1 MPEAEEKQKET
12 VDIDTSGPEVEIK
25 LPEEKTK
32 DEDKTYEDERE
43 TKLED
48 GGVADDTPEKP
59 VEQPA
64 VQGSDKQESNAKE
77 VEDYSE
83 GVKKRIAKLT
93 KKMREAERQKDEA
106 LRYAESVKKE
116 RDQFKSQATSL
127 DKNYATEMEGRI
139 ASSLAA
145 AQAKLAAARESQDS
159 KAEVEA
165 LTAISQLGYEQ
176 GKLAELKT
184 AQQMEET
191 AAKDKPQT
199 IAQPKRPASPD
210 PRAEAWAEKNE
221 WFGKDNAMT
230 YTAFDLHR
238 KLTEEEGYDPKSDEY
253 YAEIDKRIRL
263 EFPHKFDTT
272 VEKQTSKPTQNVA
285 SATRS
290 SKTSR
295 KSVRLTSSQVAIAKK
310 LGVPLEE
317 YAKQLMN
324 TKGVCE
330 TTYEHEGGIGIW
342 KRINQLVRA
351 KLSKVIQQKY
361 NHKLK
366 RLSQKQDQKF
376 GLHHRT

>member
-1 MPEAEEKQKET
+1 MPETEEKIKET

-25 LPEEKTK
+25 LPEEKIK
-32 DEDKTYEDERE
+32 EEDKTYEDERE

-48 GGVADDTPEKP
+48 GGVANDTPEKP

-64 VQGSDKQESNAKE
+64 VQGSDKQESNSQE

-106 LRYAESVKKE
+106 LRYAESVRKE
-116 RDQFKSQATSL
+116 RDQFKTQATSL

-145 AQAKLAAARESQDS
+145 AQAKLAAARDSQDS

-191 AAKDKPQT
+191 ALKDKPQAQAIT
-199 IAQPKRPASPD
+199 QPKRAAAPD
-210 PRAEAWAEKNE
+210 PKAEAWAERND

-238 KLTEEEGYDPKSDEY
+238 KLIEEEGFDPKSDDY
-253 YAEIDKRIRL
+253 YAEIDKRIKL

-290 SKTSR
+290 SKTGR

-324 TKGVCE
+324 TKEV
-330 TTYEHEGGIGIW
+330 
-342 KRINQLVRA
+342 
-351 KLSKVIQQKY
+351 
-361 NHKLK
+361 
-366 RLSQKQDQKF
+366 
-376 GLHHRT
+376 

>member
-1 MPEAEEKQKET
+1 MPETEEKQKET

-25 LPEEKTK
+25 LPEEKIK
-32 DEDKTYEDERE
+32 EEDKTYEDERE

-59 VEQPA
+59 VEQSA
-64 VQGSDKQESNAKE
+64 VQGSDKQQSNSQE

-106 LRYAESVKKE
+106 LRYADSVRKE
-116 RDQFKSQATSL
+116 RDQFKTQATSL

-145 AQAKLAAARESQDS
+145 AQAKLAAARDSQDS

-191 AAKDKPQT
+191 ALKDKPQAQAIT
-199 IAQPKRPASPD
+199 QPKRAAAPD
-210 PRAEAWAEKNE
+210 PKAEAWAERND

-238 KLTEEEGYDPKSDEY
+238 KLTEEEGFDPKSDEY
-253 YAEIDKRIRL
+253 YAEIDKRIKL

-290 SKTSR
+290 SKTGR
-295 KSVRLTSSQVAIAKK
+295 KSVRLTSSQVSIAKK

-324 TKGVCE
+324 TKEV
-330 TTYEHEGGIGIW
+330 
-342 KRINQLVRA
+342 
-351 KLSKVIQQKY
+351 
-361 NHKLK
+361 
-366 RLSQKQDQKF
+366 
-376 GLHHRT
+376 

>member
-1 MPEAEEKQKET
+1 MPEEEKQKDT
-12 VDIDTSGPEVEIK
+12 VDIDTSGPSVDVE
-25 LPEEKTK
+25 LPEDKNKNE
-32 DEDKTYEDERE
+32 EDKTYENERE

-48 GGVADDTPEKP
+48 GGSADDSSKES
-59 VEQPA
+59 VEQPD
-64 VQGSDKQESNAKE
+64 VQADVQKSDEKGSDKQQSNTRE
-77 VEDYSE
+77 VEEYSE

-93 KKMREAERQKDEA
+93 KKMREAERQKEEA

-116 RDQFKSQATSL
+116 RDEFKTQATSL

-139 ASSLAA
+139 SSSLAA

-184 AQQMEET
+184 AQQMQEK
-191 AAKDKPQT
+191 AAKDQPQ
-199 IAQPKRPASPD
+199 IKQPTRPAAPD
-210 PRAEAWAEKNE
+210 PKAEAWAEKND

-238 KLTEEEGYDPKSDEY
+238 KLTEEEGYDPKSDDY

-263 EFPHKFDTT
+263 EFPHKFDTS

-290 SKTSR
+290 SKTGR

-324 TKGVCE
+324 TKEV
-330 TTYEHEGGIGIW
+330 
-342 KRINQLVRA
+342 
-351 KLSKVIQQKY
+351 
-361 NHKLK
+361 
-366 RLSQKQDQKF
+366 
-376 GLHHRT
+376 